1 MKPLFRIGVLILI
14 SFRLAG
20 QSALVE
26 GRVADKGSGQAL
38 IGAVVTALSLPD
50 SAVVRQTTTTATGK
64 FGLLVPHGGRYALQ
78 VTYVGYE
85 TAFLPAVRV
94 NKELLIQAGDLML
107 KEDAVLLGA
116 VSVSGKRAAISQG
129 VDRMSVDVSG
139 SAIAEGNNV
148 LELLERTP
156 GISMQGEGSFAV
168 NGREGAKVMLDGR
181 TTYLSGPQLALLL
194 KGMQA
199 RDVGKIEIMSSP
211 SARQDAEGS
220 GGLINIITKKNRR
233 SSGWSGDV
241 FSRGTLGRRPQ
252 YAAGGGLS
260 YKTEKLNVFLNASH
274 GYDESRA
281 SSYNERIFTDSENGL
296 LSTRQ
301 HDASRT
307 DPGRNYA
314 VRGGFEFTPDTSS
327 VAGFSANWIKGRYL
341 SFSDSELGFYDR
353 RQTLLRQTKTRSDFD
368 EIYNN
373 LTYSLYYNR
382 RFRGEGHELK
392 IAVDYAPH
400 GNAYD
405 NGFYT
410 RYFDERG
417 NVSRMPS
424 ARRNVQDL
432 GNTTYAAGIDY
443 VLPAGKDSKI
453 EVGWKGTYLCI
464 DNSVGNDTLRDD
476 TEWMRDNATSNAFRY
491 GQHLQAGYLIYSSKF
506 KKLSY
511 QAGLRGEYTGTL
523 ADQVTLH
530 ERVKRHYF
538 DLFPNLYLNYPLSD
552 RHHARLAYSRRI
564 ARPGDHDV
572 NIFRG
577 YEDPFNYWEG
587 NAFLRPSKTHVLELG
602 HAFDNQLF
610 TTVSYNRGTDVIMH
624 IARIG
629 EQPGETLTRPE
640 NVGTF
645 ANYGLSIMYN
655 TSFNSWWDVSSYLNG
670 FRNEYRGSFGEV
682 PLDNSANSWSAN
694 TRHSLRLSE
703 AFQLEGVGYYR
714 SGTASGVMTTAPA
727 YGLDVSVSRSL
738 AEKKLM
744 IRLAGTGIIRNG
756 KPETSALYGNLR
768 SFGYARPDN
777 RKVTLSLSYRF
788 E

>member
-1 MKPLFRIGVLILI
+1 MI

-20 QSALVE
+20 QSALIE
-26 GRVADKGSGQAL
+26 GKVADNSNRQAL
-38 IGAVVTALSLPD
+38 IGAVVTAVSLPD
-50 SAVVRQTTTTATGK
+50 SSVVRQTATGTTGK
-64 FGLLVPHGGRYALQ
+64 FGLLVPHNGRYLLL
-78 VTYVGYE
+78 VTYIGYE
-85 TAFLPAVRV
+85 TASSPVIPV
-94 NKELLIQAGDLML
+94 NKELLIQAGDLLL

-139 SAIAEGNNV
+139 SVLTEGNNV

-156 GISMQGEGSFAV
+156 GISMQGEGNFAV
-168 NGREGAKVMLDGR
+168 NGREGARIMLDGR

-199 RDVGKIEIMSSP
+199 RDVSKIEIMSSP

-220 GGLINIITKKNRR
+220 GGIVNIITKKNRK

-241 FSRGTLGRRPQ
+241 FSRVTHGRRPQ
-252 YAAGGGLS
+252 YAAGGGIS
-260 YKTEKLNVFLNASH
+260 YKAEKLNVFLNASH

-281 SSYNERIFTDSENGL
+281 NGYSERIFANGENGL

-301 HDASRT
+301 HDTTRT

-314 VRGGFEFTPDTSS
+314 IRGGFEFTPDTSS
-327 VAGFSANWIKGRYL
+327 VIGFSTNWIKGHYL
-341 SFSDSELGFYDR
+341 SFSDSELGFYDGQ
-353 RQTLLRQTKTRSDFD
+353 QTLLRQTKTRNDFD

-373 LTYSLYYNR
+373 LTYSFYYNR

-392 IAVDYAPH
+392 IAADYAPH
-400 GNAYD
+400 GNDYD

-410 RYFDERG
+410 RYSGDSG
-417 NVSRMPS
+417 NPGRAPS

-432 GNTTYAAGIDY
+432 SNTTYSGSIDY
-443 VLPAGKDSKI
+443 ILPAGKDSKI
-453 EVGWKGTYLCI
+453 ELGWKGTYLYI
-464 DNSVGNDTLRDD
+464 DNSVRNDTLQHD
-476 TEWMRDNATSNAFRY
+476 TAWMRDNATSNAFRY
-491 GQHLQAGYLIYSSKF
+491 GQHLQAGYIIYSSKL

-523 ADQVTLH
+523 ANQVTLH
-530 ERVKRHYF
+530 EKVKRHYF
-538 DLFPNLYLNYPLSD
+538 DLFPNFYLNYPLSD
-552 RHHARLAYSRRI
+552 KHHTRLAYSRRI

-572 NIFRG
+572 NVFRG
-577 YEDPFNYWEG
+577 YEDPFSYWEG
-587 NAFLRPSKTHVLELG
+587 NAFLRPSKTHVLEAG
-602 HAFDNQLF
+602 HSFDNRLF

-624 IARIG
+624 IARMG

-645 ANYGLSIMYN
+645 VNYGLSIMYN
-655 TSFNSWWDVSSYLNG
+655 TAFNSWWDVSSYLNG
-670 FRNEYRGSFGEV
+670 FRNEYRGSFEEAI
-682 PLDNSANSWSAN
+682 LDNSANSWSAN

-703 AFQLEGVGYYR
+703 LLQLEGVGYYR
-714 SGTASGVMTTAPA
+714 SGTASGVITTAPA
-727 YGLDVSVSRSL
+727 YGLDFSISQSL
-738 AEKKLM
+738 AGKKLM
-744 IRLAGTGIIRNG
+744 IKLSGTGVIRNG
-756 KPETSALYGNLR
+756 RPETSALYGNLR
-768 SFGYARPDN
+768 SFGYTRPDN
-777 RKVTLSLSYRF
+777 RKVTLSLGYRF